1 MKFVGWLIVLA
12 ALGHAFYSGAMAF
25 WERSQMAAAVDLALD
40 AQLRRAAPIDPA
52 ASVHQA
58 VRQAAQG
65 HRIPLK
71 DDAVRVAERDRALTV
86 VVSWSHPVLIVRGE
100 PALAIP
106 LWVER
111 SVTTSTN

>member
-25 WERSQMAAAVDLALD
+25 WQRSQVAAAVDLALD
-40 AQLRRAAPIDPA
+40 AQQRQAAPIDPA
-52 ASVHQA
+52 GSVHRA
-58 VRQAAQG
+58 VLQAAQG
-65 HRIPLK
+65 YRIPLK
-71 DDAVRVAERDRALTV
+71 DDSVRVSERDRGLTV
-86 VVSWSHPVLIVRGE
+86 VVSWSHPVLVVRGE
-100 PALAIP
+100 PAVAIP